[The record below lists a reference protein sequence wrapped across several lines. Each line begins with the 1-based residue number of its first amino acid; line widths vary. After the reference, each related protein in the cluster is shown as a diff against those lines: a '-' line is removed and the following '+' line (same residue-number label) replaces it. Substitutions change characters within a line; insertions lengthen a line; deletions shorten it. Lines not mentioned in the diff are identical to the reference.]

1 MELLSTSLRPRK
13 LSEVY
18 GQPVVVNELQK
29 AWSKGGFPQ
38 ALLLKGMSGCGKTTV
53 AQIIA
58 MMLNCHHPEA
68 SGDPCGKCSSC
79 QSIIQE
85 EFDQNTYRL
94 DGGSASKDEVIDFA
108 AMASVSPMYNTN
120 NIFIIE
126 EADQLST
133 KAKNSLLKVLEKP
146 YKNTY
151 FILLSMIP
159 NGLPPAIQ
167 SRCQVKN
174 FKPFKAADVMY
185 ALRESLIRI
194 GKWDIPEI
202 TNTFYLDVLPTI
214 ADASGGSL
222 REATQLLENCLT
234 AEYYTSD
241 LVKSNIGIVSSAIV
255 ADMLFKLL
263 EGDKSFFN
271 DFDTMDYS
279 EFFNMG
285 YYIIA
290 NANQYKIT
298 KQTANEY
305 YEAQTKKL
313 ADHIRLSR
321 VLAIFDEVQ
330 KYSNGYIKKSFL
342 VSQLTQYYLSL
353 RVREPADD

>member
-18 GQPVVVNELQK
+18 GQPVVINELQK

-38 ALLLKGMSGCGKTTV
+38 ALLLKGMTGCGKTTV

-58 MMLNCHHPEA
+58 MMLNCHHPAEN
-68 SGDPCGKCSSC
+68 GDPCGTCSSC

-94 DGGSASKDEVIDFA
+94 DGGSASKDETIDFT
-108 AMASVSPMYNTN
+108 AMAAISPMYNTN

-126 EADQLST
+126 EADQLSP

-151 FILLSMIP
+151 FILLSMVP
-159 NGLPPAIQ
+159 NGLSTAIQ

-174 FKPFKAADVMY
+174 FRAFKSADVMY

-194 GKWDIPEI
+194 NKWDIPEI
-202 TNTFYLDVLPTI
+202 PKSFYLDVLPTI
-214 ADASGGSL
+214 ADASQGSL

-241 LVKSNIGIVSSAIV
+241 QVKSNIGIVSAAIV
-255 ADMLFKLL
+255 SDMLFKML
-263 EGDKSFFN
+263 EGNKEFFN
-271 DFDTMDYS
+271 DFENIDYK
-279 EFFNMG
+279 EFFDMG
-285 YYIIA
+285 YYILA

-305 YEAQTKKL
+305 YEAQTRKISE
-313 ADHIRLSR
+313 HVRLSK
-321 VLAIFDEVQ
+321 LLSLFDEVQ
-330 KYSNGYIKKSFL
+330 RYSNGYIKKSFL